1 MSEEG
6 EYEEQNL
13 DEFLKN
19 VSNILIKKE
28 DDRKD
33 KIIQTINNHLL
44 TIINDQTLMEN
55 FFSTI
60 SSIIFLP
67 ESNSQSSNSIRKKRN
82 FNKEPFILYPIV
94 YSFNPNIT
102 VNYIDYFL
110 TALKHSIS
118 EENKSDFSFLSLV
131 FSDIVSV
138 FYNNNSNNDALDNQE
153 KEKLYEKL
161 FDFINDNIKVNRK
174 TERYM
179 GCLLLAEFIEKCP
192 LINEEKYLGPLFK
205 EFSSYLDDRWFQ
217 CKLDLLNCI
226 LTLIY
231 TVKKNFSPHAN
242 VCLFRILDYLTDSDW
257 MKRKLTINIV
267 YTLVYYCREQIVDV
281 KENIIEFLNVIKK
294 DDVEEV
300 REMCLQTLKFI
311 EESYPKNDKTPKEN
325 NYDKEVKINNNQI
338 KNIINNLND
347 NIDTKFS
354 PVITEEKKY
363 EFSED
368 SLNNLDKNKNNFN
381 SDFNNIFDNKNE
393 YISKN
398 NNYFDN
404 GFYIYNLIKG
414 KSKSKNSFNNSNNNN
429 SSQSLKKNDKNN
441 ESGVFNKNTCSTRTL
456 ENQSNKTKLIKY
468 NTNKN
473 FGNNL
478 NANKSYNNPN
488 KKDMIE
494 QKKLNKSTEQRAVK
508 MDKKN
513 NAKNGTKKLK
523 KIDTNAEL
531 REKFNKEKLLLQEVE
546 KQINE
551 RRSNQPKI
559 TSSGN
564 QNTKKKTFKF
574 SDSKNKNNKKN
585 IYVNKINELPKENR
599 NNINSKQQ
607 PESNDTDNDN
617 TKYRESIDMVNS
629 NNNNSNNLNQN
640 ENNNLDNKEEI
651 IENSSNSQILEQLNK
666 IQENQNNLMKMIN
679 SLKSTVDMNYFLLD
693 KRIAKLESY
702 HNINNNNNNNLNENK
717 QISNDFLY
725 KNEQQNQIIDDEM
738 KIEIIK
744 NKYISGKYNEALNE
758 AKQNDKYLYRL
769 LPLIVSENIPKID
782 LSLIEEVISELSLKL
797 PKLCMG
803 EGKNNINIILS
814 FFNQVIR
821 SRINLKLIIQINLK
835 DILQLMKTEY
845 ILKLSQ
851 NDITNIDIILRS
863 LKV

>member
-205 EFSSYLDDRWFQ
+205 EFSSYLNDRWFQ

>member
-19 VSNILIKKE
+19 VSNILIQKE

-67 ESNSQSSNSIRKKRN
+67 ESNSQSSNSIRKKKN

-94 YSFNPNIT
+94 YCFNPNIT

-110 TALKHSIS
+110 TSLKHSIT
-118 EENKSDFSFLSLV
+118 EENKSDFSFLSSV
-131 FSDIVSV
+131 FSDIVNI
-138 FYNNNSNNDALDNQE
+138 FYNNNSHNDTLDNQE
-153 KEKLYEKL
+153 KEKLYEKF
-161 FDFINDNIKVNRK
+161 FDFINDNIKMNKK

-205 EFSSYLDDRWFQ
+205 EFSAYLNDRWFQ

-311 EESYPKNDKTPKEN
+311 EESYPKTDKTPKEKN
-325 NYDKEVKINNNQI
+325 FDKEVKINNNQL
-338 KNIINNLND
+338 KNIIDNLNN
-347 NIDTKFS
+347 NINTQFS

-368 SLNNLDKNKNNFN
+368 SLNNLDKNKTNCN

-404 GFYIYNLIKG
+404 GYYIYNLIKG
-414 KSKSKNSFNNSNNNN
+414 KSKSKNSFNNNNNN
-429 SSQSLKKNDKNN
+429 NSSSQSLKKNDKNN
-441 ESGVFNKNTCSTRTL
+441 DSGVFNKNTCSTRTL
-456 ENQSNKTKLIKY
+456 DNPSNKTKLIKY
-468 NTNKN
+468 NTNKT

-478 NANKSYNNPN
+478 NANKSYNEPN
-488 KKDMIE
+488 KKDIIE
-494 QKKLNKSTEQRAVK
+494 KKKLNKSTEQRAVK

-513 NAKNGTKKLK
+513 SAKNNTKKLK

-531 REKFNKEKLLLQEVE
+531 RDKFNKEKLLLQEVE

-551 RRSNQPKI
+551 RRPNQPKI

-564 QNTKKKTFKF
+564 QNAKKKTFKF

-585 IYVNKINELPKENR
+585 IYDNKINELPKNTK
-599 NNINSKQQ
+599 NNINSQQ
-607 PESNDTDNDN
+607 RPESNDTDNDN
-617 TKYRESIDMVNS
+617 TKYRESIDIINS

-640 ENNNLDNKEEI
+640 ENNNIDNKEEK
-651 IENSSNSQILEQLNK
+651 IESLNNNHILEQLKK

-679 SLKSTVDMNYFLLD
+679 NLKNTVDMNYFMLD
-693 KRIAKLESY
+693 KRITKLESY
-702 HNINNNNNNNLNENK
+702 HNINNNNKNLNEDK
-717 QISNDFLY
+717 QINNDFLY

-744 NKYISGKYNEALNE
+744 NKYISGKYNEALIE

-782 LSLIEEVISELSLKL
+782 LSLIEEIISELSLKL

-835 DILQLMKTEY
+835 DILQLMKSEY
-845 ILKLSQ
+845 ILKMSQ
-851 NDITNIDIILRS
+851 NDITNIDIILKS

>member
-118 EENKSDFSFLSLV
+118 EENKTDFSFLSLV

-138 FYNNNSNNDALDNQE
+138 FYNNNSNNDTLDNQE

-531 REKFNKEKLLLQEVE
+531 REKFNKEKLLLQEVD

-702 HNINNNNNNNLNENK
+702 HNINNNNNLNENK

>member
-19 VSNILIKKE
+19 VSNILVKKE

-60 SSIIFLP
+60 SSIIFLS
-67 ESNSQSSNSIRKKRN
+67 ESSSQSSNSIRKKKN
-82 FNKEPFILYPIV
+82 FNKDPFILYPIV

-102 VNYIDYFL
+102 VNYIDFFL
-110 TALKHSIS
+110 NSLHHSIS
-118 EENKSDFSFLSLV
+118 DENKMDFSFLSLV
-131 FSDIVSV
+131 FSDIVSI
-138 FYNNNSNNDALDNQE
+138 FYNNNSNNDTLDIQE
-153 KEKLYEKL
+153 QEKLYEKL
-161 FDFINDNIKVNRK
+161 FDFINDNIKVNKK

-205 EFSSYLDDRWFQ
+205 EFSSYLSDRWFQ

-267 YTLVYYCREQIVDV
+267 YTLVYYCRDQIIDV

-311 EESYPKNDKTPKEN
+311 EESYPKTDIIPKEKN
-325 NYDKEVKINNNQI
+325 FEKEVKINNSQI
-338 KNIINNLND
+338 KNIINNLNS
-347 NIDTKFS
+347 NINTQFS

-368 SLNNLDKNKNNFN
+368 SLNNLDKNKNNCN
-381 SDFNNIFDNKNE
+381 SDINNIFDNKNE
-393 YISKN
+393 YVSKN

-414 KSKSKNSFNNSNNNN
+414 KSKSKNSLNNNN
-429 SSQSLKKNDKNN
+429 SSSQSLKKNDKNN

-456 ENQSNKTKLIKY
+456 DNQSNKNKLTKY

-473 FGNNL
+473 FGNNF
-478 NANKSYNNPN
+478 NTNTSYNNPN
-488 KKDMIE
+488 KKEIVE
-494 QKKLNKSTEQRAVK
+494 KKKLNKSTEQRAVK

-513 NAKNGTKKLK
+513 SSQNNNKKIK
-523 KIDTNAEL
+523 KIDTNADL
-531 REKFNKEKLLLQEVE
+531 REKFKKEKLLLQEVE

-559 TSSGN
+559 TSSSN
-564 QNTKKKTFKF
+564 QNAKKKTFKF

-585 IYVNKINELPKENR
+585 IYVNKINELPKENKS
-599 NNINSKQQ
+599 NINSQQQ

-617 TKYRESIDMVNS
+617 TKYRESIDMIIS

-640 ENNNLDNKEEI
+640 ENYIDNKEEN
-651 IENSSNSQILEQLNK
+651 IETPNNDHILEQLNK

-679 SLKSTVDMNYFLLD
+679 NLKNTVDMNYFLLD
-693 KRIAKLESY
+693 KRITKLESY
-702 HNINNNNNNNLNENK
+702 HNINNNNKNLNENK

-744 NKYISGKYNEALNE
+744 NKYISGKYNEALSE
-758 AKQNDKYLYRL
+758 AKQNDKYLFRL

-845 ILKLSQ
+845 ILKMSQ
-851 NDITNIDIILRS
+851 NDITNIDIILKS

>member
-19 VSNILIKKE
+19 VSSILIKKE
-28 DDRKD
+28 DDRKE

-55 FFSTI
+55 FFSTV
-60 SSIIFLP
+60 SSIIFLS
-67 ESNSQSSNSIRKKRN
+67 ESSSQSSNSIRKKKN

-94 YSFNPNIT
+94 YAFSPNIT
-102 VNYIDYFL
+102 VNYIDHFL
-110 TALKHSIS
+110 TSLKLSIT
-118 EENKSDFSFLSLV
+118 EENKMDFSFLSSV
-131 FSDIVSV
+131 FSDIVNL
-138 FYNNNSNNDALDNQE
+138 FYNIDSNDDTLDDQE
-153 KEKLYEKL
+153 KEKLYEKF
-161 FDFINDNIKVNRK
+161 FDFINDNIKVNKK

-205 EFSSYLDDRWFQ
+205 EFSVYLNDRWFQ

-294 DDVEEV
+294 DEVEEV

-311 EESYPKNDKTPKEN
+311 EESYPKNNKTPKEKN
-325 NYDKEVKINNNQI
+325 FDKEVKINNSQI
-338 KNIINNLND
+338 QNIINNINND
-347 NIDTKFS
+347 INTNFS
-354 PVITEEKKY
+354 PIITEEKKY

-368 SLNNLDKNKNNFN
+368 SLNNLDKNKNNCN
-381 SDFNNIFDNKNE
+381 SDINNIFDNKNE

-414 KSKSKNSFNNSNNNN
+414 KSKSKTSFNNNNS

-441 ESGVFNKNTCSTRTL
+441 ESGVFNKNTSSTRTL
-456 ENQSNKTKLIKY
+456 DNQSNKNKLVKY

-488 KKDMIE
+488 QKEVLEK
-494 QKKLNKSTEQRAVK
+494 KKLNKSTEQRAVK

-513 NAKNGTKKLK
+513 SAKNNSKKLK

-531 REKFNKEKLLLQEVE
+531 KEKFNKEKLLLQEVE

-551 RRSNQPKI
+551 RRLNQPRI
-559 TSSGN
+559 TVSGN
-564 QNTKKKTFKF
+564 QNAKKRTFKF
-574 SDSKNKNNKKN
+574 SNSKNKNNKKN
-585 IYVNKINELPKENR
+585 IYVNKISELPKENK
-599 NNINSKQQ
+599 NNTNYQQQ

-617 TKYRESIDMVNS
+617 TKYRESIDMAIS
-629 NNNNSNNLNQN
+629 NNNNSNNLNQI
-640 ENNNLDNKEEI
+640 ENNIIDNKEEN
-651 IENSSNSQILEQLNK
+651 IENFNNNHYILEQLNK

-679 SLKSTVDMNYFLLD
+679 NLKNTVDMNYFMLD
-693 KRIAKLESY
+693 KRITKLESY
-702 HNINNNNNNNLNENK
+702 HNINNNINKNLNEDK
-717 QISNDFLY
+717 QINNDFLY

-744 NKYISGKYNEALNE
+744 NKYISGKYNEALIE

-845 ILKLSQ
+845 ILKMSQ
-851 NDITNIDIILRS
+851 NDITNIDIILKS

>member
-138 FYNNNSNNDALDNQE
+138 FYNNNSNNDTLDNQE

-205 EFSSYLDDRWFQ
+205 EFSSYLNDRWFQ

-651 IENSSNSQILEQLNK
+651 IENSSNNQILEQLNK

>member
-19 VSNILIKKE
+19 VSSILIKKE
-28 DDRKD
+28 DDRKE

-55 FFSTI
+55 FFSTV
-60 SSIIFLP
+60 SSIIFLS
-67 ESNSQSSNSIRKKRN
+67 ESSSQSSNSIRKKKN

-94 YSFNPNIT
+94 YAFSPNIT
-102 VNYIDYFL
+102 VNYIDHFL
-110 TALKHSIS
+110 TSLKLSIT
-118 EENKSDFSFLSLV
+118 EENKMDFSFLSSV
-131 FSDIVSV
+131 FSDIVNL
-138 FYNNNSNNDALDNQE
+138 FYNIDSNDDTLDDQE
-153 KEKLYEKL
+153 KEKLYEKF
-161 FDFINDNIKVNRK
+161 FDFINDNIKVNKK

-205 EFSSYLDDRWFQ
+205 EFSVYLNDRWFQ

-294 DDVEEV
+294 DEVEEV

-311 EESYPKNDKTPKEN
+311 EESYPKNNKTPKEKN
-325 NYDKEVKINNNQI
+325 FDKEVKINNNQI
-338 KNIINNLND
+338 QNIINNINND
-347 NIDTKFS
+347 INTNFS
-354 PVITEEKKY
+354 PIITEEKKY

-368 SLNNLDKNKNNFN
+368 SLNNLDKNKNNCN
-381 SDFNNIFDNKNE
+381 SDINNIFDNKNE

-414 KSKSKNSFNNSNNNN
+414 KSKSKTSFNNNNN
-429 SSQSLKKNDKNN
+429 SSQSLKKNDKSN
-441 ESGVFNKNTCSTRTL
+441 ESGVFNKNTSSTRTL
-456 ENQSNKTKLIKY
+456 DNQSNKNKLVKY

-488 KKDMIE
+488 KKE
-494 QKKLNKSTEQRAVK
+494 VLEKKKLNKSTEQRALK
-508 MDKKN
+508 MDNKNSTKN
-513 NAKNGTKKLK
+513 NTKKLK

-531 REKFNKEKLLLQEVE
+531 KEKFNKEKLLLQEVE

-551 RRSNQPKI
+551 RRLNQPRI

-564 QNTKKKTFKF
+564 QNAKKKTFKF

-585 IYVNKINELPKENR
+585 IYVNKISELPKENK
-599 NNINSKQQ
+599 NNINYQQQ

-617 TKYRESIDMVNS
+617 TKYRESIDMAIS
-629 NNNNSNNLNQN
+629 NNNNSNNLNQI
-640 ENNNLDNKEEI
+640 ENNNIDNKEEN
-651 IENSSNSQILEQLNK
+651 IESLYNNHYILEQLNK

-679 SLKSTVDMNYFLLD
+679 NLKNTVDMNYFMLD
-693 KRIAKLESY
+693 KRITKLESY
-702 HNINNNNNNNLNENK
+702 HNINNNINKNINEDK
-717 QISNDFLY
+717 QINNDFLY
-725 KNEQQNQIIDDEM
+725 KNDQQNQIIDDEM

-744 NKYISGKYNEALNE
+744 NKYISGKYNEALIE

-845 ILKLSQ
+845 ILKMSQ
-851 NDITNIDIILRS
+851 NDITNIDIILKS

>member
-702 HNINNNNNNNLNENK
+702 HNINNNNNLNENK
-717 QISNDFLY
+717 QINNDFLY

>member
-205 EFSSYLDDRWFQ
+205 EFSSYLNDRWFQ

-311 EESYPKNDKTPKEN
+311 EESYPKKDKTPKEN

>member
-118 EENKSDFSFLSLV
+118 EENKTDFSFLSLV

-138 FYNNNSNNDALDNQE
+138 FYNNNSNNDTLDNQE

-205 EFSSYLDDRWFQ
+205 EFSSYLNDRWFQ

-702 HNINNNNNNNLNENK
+702 HNINNNNNNLNENK

>member
-55 FFSTI
+55 FFSTV

-67 ESNSQSSNSIRKKRN
+67 ESNSQSSNSIRKKKN
-82 FNKEPFILYPIV
+82 FNKEPFILYPII

-110 TALKHSIS
+110 TSLKHSIS
-118 EENKSDFSFLSLV
+118 EENKTDFSFLSSV
-131 FSDIVSV
+131 FSDVVNV
-138 FYNNNSNNDALDNQE
+138 FYNNNSINDELDSQE
-153 KEKLYEKL
+153 KEKLYEKF
-161 FDFINDNIKVNRK
+161 FDFINDNIKVNKK

-205 EFSSYLDDRWFQ
+205 EFSAYLNDRWFQ

-294 DDVEEV
+294 DDIEEV

-311 EESYPKNDKTPKEN
+311 EESYPKKDKTPKEN
-325 NYDKEVKINNNQI
+325 NYDKEVMINNNQI
-338 KNIINNLND
+338 KNIINNINN
-347 NIDTKFS
+347 NINTEFS

-368 SLNNLDKNKNNFN
+368 SLNNLDKNKNNCN

-414 KSKSKNSFNNSNNNN
+414 KSMSKNSFNNNNNS

-456 ENQSNKTKLIKY
+456 DNQPNKNKLIKY

-488 KKDMIE
+488 KNDIIE
-494 QKKLNKSTEQRAVK
+494 KKKLNKSTEQRAVK

-513 NAKNGTKKLK
+513 NVKNNNKKLK

-531 REKFNKEKLLLQEVE
+531 RDKFKKEKLLLQEVE

-551 RRSNQPKI
+551 RRTNQPRI
-559 TSSGN
+559 PSSGN
-564 QNTKKKTFKF
+564 QNAKKKTFKF
-574 SDSKNKNNKKN
+574 SDPKNKSNKKN
-585 IYVNKINELPKENR
+585 IYVNKINEIPKENK
-599 NNINSKQQ
+599 NNINSQQQ
-607 PESNDTDNDN
+607 PESIDTDNDN
-617 TKYRESIDMVNS
+617 TKYRESIDMINS

-640 ENNNLDNKEEI
+640 EINNIDNKEENI
-651 IENSSNSQILEQLNK
+651 GSLNNNHILEQLNK
-666 IQENQNNLMKMIN
+666 IQENQNNLMKIIN
-679 SLKSTVDMNYFLLD
+679 SLKNTVDMNYFMLD
-693 KRIAKLESY
+693 KRITKLESY
-702 HNINNNNNNNLNENK
+702 HNINNNINKNPNEDKNVN
-717 QISNDFLY
+717 NDFLY

-845 ILKLSQ
+845 ILKMSQ
-851 NDITNIDIILRS
+851 NDITNIDIILKS

>member
-702 HNINNNNNNNLNENK
+702 HNINNNNNNLNENK

>member
-118 EENKSDFSFLSLV
+118 EENKTDFSFLSLV

-138 FYNNNSNNDALDNQE
+138 FYNNNSNNDTLDNQE

-205 EFSSYLDDRWFQ
+205 EFSSYLNDRWFQ

-702 HNINNNNNNNLNENK
+702 HNINNNNNLNENK
-717 QISNDFLY
+717 QINNDFLY

>member
-205 EFSSYLDDRWFQ
+205 EFSSYLNDRWFQ

-702 HNINNNNNNNLNENK
+702 HNINNNNNNLNENK

>member
-110 TALKHSIS
+110 TTLKHSIS

-205 EFSSYLDDRWFQ
+205 EFSSYLNDRWFQ

-651 IENSSNSQILEQLNK
+651 IENSSNNQILEQLNK

>member
-19 VSNILIKKE
+19 VSNILVKKE

-60 SSIIFLP
+60 SSIIFLS
-67 ESNSQSSNSIRKKRN
+67 ESSSQSSNSIRKKKN
-82 FNKEPFILYPIV
+82 FNKDPFILYPIV
-94 YSFNPNIT
+94 YSFNPSIT
-102 VNYIDYFL
+102 VNYIDFFL
-110 TALKHSIS
+110 NSLHHSIS
-118 EENKSDFSFLSLV
+118 DENKMDFSFLSLV
-131 FSDIVSV
+131 FSDIVSI
-138 FYNNNSNNDALDNQE
+138 FYNNNSNNDTLDIQE
-153 KEKLYEKL
+153 QEKLYEKL
-161 FDFINDNIKVNRK
+161 FDFINDNIKVNKK

-205 EFSSYLDDRWFQ
+205 EFSSYLSDRWFQ

-267 YTLVYYCREQIVDV
+267 YTLVYYCRDQIIDV

-311 EESYPKNDKTPKEN
+311 EESYPKTDIIPKEKN
-325 NYDKEVKINNNQI
+325 FEKEVKINNSQI
-338 KNIINNLND
+338 KNIINNLNS
-347 NIDTKFS
+347 NINTQFS

-368 SLNNLDKNKNNFN
+368 SLNNLDKNKNNCN
-381 SDFNNIFDNKNE
+381 SDINNIFDNKNE
-393 YISKN
+393 YVSKN

-414 KSKSKNSFNNSNNNN
+414 KSKSKNSLNNNN
-429 SSQSLKKNDKNN
+429 SSSQSLKKNDKNN

-456 ENQSNKTKLIKY
+456 DNQSNKNKLTKY

-473 FGNNL
+473 FGNNF
-478 NANKSYNNPN
+478 NTNTSYNNPN
-488 KKDMIE
+488 KKEIVE
-494 QKKLNKSTEQRAVK
+494 KKKLNKSTEQRAVK

-513 NAKNGTKKLK
+513 SSQNNNKKIK
-523 KIDTNAEL
+523 KIDTNADL
-531 REKFNKEKLLLQEVE
+531 REKFKKEKLLLQEVE

-559 TSSGN
+559 TSSSN
-564 QNTKKKTFKF
+564 QNAKKKTFKF

-585 IYVNKINELPKENR
+585 IYVNKINELPKENKS
-599 NNINSKQQ
+599 NINSQQQ

-617 TKYRESIDMVNS
+617 TKYRESIDMIIS

-640 ENNNLDNKEEI
+640 ENYIDNKEEN
-651 IENSSNSQILEQLNK
+651 IETPNNDHILEQLNK

-679 SLKSTVDMNYFLLD
+679 NLKNTVDMNYFLLD
-693 KRIAKLESY
+693 KRITKLESY
-702 HNINNNNNNNLNENK
+702 HNINNNNKNLNENK

-744 NKYISGKYNEALNE
+744 NKYISGKYNEALSE
-758 AKQNDKYLYRL
+758 AKQNDKYLFRL